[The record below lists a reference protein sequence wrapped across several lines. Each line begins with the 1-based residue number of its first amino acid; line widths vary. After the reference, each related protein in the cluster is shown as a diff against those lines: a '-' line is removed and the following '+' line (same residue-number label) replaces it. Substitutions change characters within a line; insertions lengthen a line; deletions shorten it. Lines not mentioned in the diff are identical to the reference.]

1 MLNFFLEND
10 SISPKRSGFRPGD
23 YCVNQLFSINHEI
36 LSAVDI
42 GLKVRGLFLDILKA
56 FDKV

>member
-1 MLNFFLEND
+1 MLNFFLENN
-10 SISPKRSGFRPGD
+10 SISPKWSGFRPGD
-23 YCVNQLFSINHEI
+23 SCINQLLSINHEI

-42 GLKVRGLFLDILKA
+42 GLEVRGLFLDILKA